1 MDRPYLSGRM
11 IFVLGLLIVENNI
24 TAEFPADYLDTLSC
38 VVSATI
44 SRTFL
49 VNLQH

>member
-1 MDRPYLSGRM
+1 MVS
-11 IFVLGLLIVENNI
+11 VLGQLVVEIHI

-49 VNLQH
+49 VSLQH